1 MRAEVLAYCQANPVP
16 GYAVASELPW
26 DSNGEPL
33 YVKNYKRI
41 YVDQDQVSQEP
52 LIDVLNGP
60 GVVNQTTTVRAYITT
75 DAKNVPSN
83 LNNLINTISSARF
96 VSLAGA
102 TQRSTQVTTELDGDA
117 QIVSFEFSWRQL
129 IVNQ

>member
-1 MRAEVLAYCQANPVP
+1 VP